1 MLRVIRYRRRP
12 GVPHRGVIGS
22 WRSPARAEPCQPFS
36 SEKPDEPTAF
46 QQANRTYERIA
57 AVPIKPRV
65 MTHGPDFDWNL
76 EEVKAICL
84 RNKASGI
91 PRASLPE
98 AEKR

>member
-1 MLRVIRYRRRP
+1 M
-12 GVPHRGVIGS
+12 
-22 WRSPARAEPCQPFS
+22 
-36 SEKPDEPTAF
+36 
-46 QQANRTYERIA
+46 
-57 AVPIKPRV
+57 PIKPRV